1 MSPSHTDPAAIP
13 SGAIIPLHDDAT
25 EAFFRD
31 GCQRLLPAEPI
42 WLALSEN
49 HRNNMCLWAEEDLAR
64 RRQAPDSV
72 IAANK
77 RAIDGYNQAR
87 NDATERMDDLIA
99 AALGERMRDGA
110 RQNSETPGSIIDRM
124 SIASLK
130 IFHMRAQ
137 VTRPDVDAAHR
148 DTCTARW
155 QQLIQQRTILA
166 ACLDELLA
174 DCRRGAARFG
184 VYRQYKMYNDP
195 QLNMALVR
203 EGTPALATLSTGLR

>member
-1 MSPSHTDPAAIP
+1 MVIMCPLKTDPSAIP
-13 SGAIIPLHDDAT
+13 SSAIIPFHDDAT
-25 EAFFRD
+25 EAFFGD
-31 GCQRLLPAEPI
+31 GCQRPSPAEPI
-42 WLALSEN
+42 WQALSEN
-49 HRNNMCLWAEEDLAR
+49 HRNNMNLWAEEDLAR
-64 RRQAPDSV
+64 RRQAPDSA

-155 QQLIQQRTILA
+155 QRLIQQRTILA

-195 QLNMALVR
+195 RLNMALVQ
-203 EGTPALATLSTGLR
+203 EGLQFG

>member
-1 MSPSHTDPAAIP
+1 MWPSPTDPAAIP
-13 SGAIIPLHDDAT
+13 SAAVIRVHDDAT
-25 EAFFRD
+25 AAFFRD
-31 GCQRLLPAEPI
+31 GSQRPPSAEPI
-42 WLALSEN
+42 WQALSEN
-49 HRNNMCLWAEEDLAR
+49 HLNNMRLWAEEDLAR
-64 RRQAPDSV
+64 RRQAPDSA

-87 NDATERMDDLIA
+87 NDATERMDDLIT
-99 AALGERMRDGA
+99 AALNERMRDGA

-137 VTRPDVDAAHR
+137 VSRADVDTAHR
-148 DTCTARW
+148 EACTARW
-155 QQLIQQRTILA
+155 QRLSRQRAILA
-166 ACLDELLA
+166 TCLDELLA

-195 QLNMALVR
+195 RLNMVLVEESR
-203 EGTPALATLSTGLR
+203 TSA